1 MKPRDPRIVELLN
14 EALTYEL
21 TITNT
26 YFLNARMLDNW
37 GFPRLGKV
45 FYDLSIDEMKDADSL
60 IQRILMFDGH
70 PNVQRLNGIT
80 IGEDAEEVLSLAYA
94 GEVEAVRMF
103 NAAADECRALIGI
116 DGFFTRRRRCLTRRC
131 SPPTRHTRVQ
141 LLLQRCGEFLAC
153 RRAGDSG
160 GLIRIAGIGA
170 HQQLVGVAHT
180 TG

>member
-37 GFPRLGKV
+37 GFSRLGKV

-70 PNVQRLNGIT
+70 PNVQRLNPIA
-80 IGEDAEEVLSLAYA
+80 IGEDAQEVLSLALA
-94 GEVEAVRMF
+94 SEIEAVRLF
-103 NAAADECRALIGI
+103 NAAAQECRTLGDHGTASVFDEMVRDEEQHGDWFEAQLDALTTVGA
-116 DGFFTRRRRCLTRRC
+116 
-131 SPPTRHTRVQ
+131 SAY
-141 LLLQRCGEFLAC
+141 LAQQVD
-153 RRAGDSG
+153 AGSG
-160 GLIRIAGIGA
+160 P
-170 HQQLVGVAHT
+170 
-180 TG
+180 

>member
-70 PNVQRLNGIT
+70 PNVQRLNPIS
-80 IGEDAEEVLSLAYA
+80 IGEDAVEVLSLAYA
-94 GEVEAVRMF
+94 GEVEAVRVF
-103 NAAADECRALIGI
+103 NAAADECRALGDHGTASVFDEMVRDEEEHGDWFEAQLEAIKAVGI
-116 DGFFTRRRRCLTRRC
+116 QGY
-131 SPPTRHTRVQ
+131 
-141 LLLQRCGEFLAC
+141 LA
-153 RRAGDSG
+153 
-160 GLIRIAGIGA
+160 
-170 HQQLVGVAHT
+170 QQVD
-180 TG
+180 TGNAP